1 MTIPSFTA
9 EASLYATGRQYR
21 FAAARSPG
29 RFDSVLAQQEGCMRL
44 GQRCRGNILELSCC
58 PGLECS
64 GGLGPGICV
73 PCPPCGPCH
82 ADLTSGGCNKVCYE
96 SFPPRFPRCFPVSV
110 PCDPS
115 SEECCNDL
123 KRLCIANNGTID
135 DCHDH
140 ICGAGVGCICCPE
153 APCCFNCM

>member
-9 EASLYATGRQYR
+9 EASLYATSRQYCFTVR
-21 FAAARSPG
+21 DPE

-44 GQRCRGNILELSCC
+44 GQRCRGHILELSCC
-58 PGLECS
+58 PGLECR

-82 ADLTSGGCNKVCYE
+82 IDLTTGGCNKVCYE
-96 SFPPRFPRCFPVSV
+96 SFPPRFPRCFPFNV

-115 SEECCNDL
+115 SKECCTEL
-123 KRLCIANNGTID
+123 KNMRIANGGTVL
-135 DCHDH
+135 DCS
-140 ICGAGVGCICCPE
+140 GFVGTSCTGCDCCS
-153 APCCFNCM
+153 PCCFKCM